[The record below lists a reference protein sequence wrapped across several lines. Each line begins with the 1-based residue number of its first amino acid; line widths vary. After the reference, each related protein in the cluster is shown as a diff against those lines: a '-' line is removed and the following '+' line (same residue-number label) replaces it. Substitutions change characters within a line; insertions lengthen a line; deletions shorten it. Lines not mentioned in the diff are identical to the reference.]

1 MVTGKPRGS
10 GTNANVF
17 INIYGENGDTGQ
29 RFLDG
34 PKDDFERGSTGV
46 YGVQAVDLG
55 RLTKIRF
62 CRSCFFFIHF
72 SKTPQ
77 PKLVLHSYSTLC
89 YNDLQANH

>member
-1 MVTGKPRGS
+1 MASDVIFKVVTGKPRGS

-17 INIYGENGDTGQ
+17 INIYGENGDTGE

-46 YGVQAVDLG
+46 YGVQAVELG

-62 CRSCFFFIHF
+62 FLSSF
-72 SKTPQ
+72 SFLFTHVK
-77 PKLVLHSYSTLC
+77 
-89 YNDLQANH
+89 